1 MHKKES
7 KANSHQHT
15 NKQAWGH
22 AQKPYAKKKK
32 QKKENKIKQYGVQKP
47 A

>member
-15 NKQAWGH
+15 NKQAWAMPKSH
-22 AQKPYAKKKK
+22 TPRKKT
-32 QKKENKIKQYGVQKP
+32 KKENKIKQYGAQKP